1 MNQVVR
7 LHLIELARAGKV
19 ITYQELSNQCKL
31 GLVMTDSQFARAEI
45 GRILG
50 EISAFEHNNNRPLIS
65 SLVISKG
72 DNYQGDGFYKLA
84 EELGFG
90 KWKKLKNDLSFE
102 MGQMNA
108 CYAFWKD
115 NNNYTIYK

>member
-1 MNQVVR
+1 M
-7 LHLIELARAGKV
+7 
-19 ITYQELSNQCKL
+19 
-31 GLVMTDSQFARAEI
+31 
-45 GRILG
+45 
-50 EISAFEHNNNRPLIS
+50 IS

-90 KWKKLKNDLSFE
+90 NWKKLKNDISFE
-102 MGQMNA
+102 MNQMSA

-115 NNNYTIYK
+115 NNNYIVYK